1 MGLVYPVWLIKT
13 GMAVDFLTMWYLDS
27 SMLSESSCGMRLD
40 TISSLSSAS
49 ATNSFNFWS
58 KVGCFCVTFFLR
70 ALLEFELASQDV
82 VVAEPSVKSRV
93 FLPAFF
99 CEFFTSLW
107 GSLSLPC
114 YFIITFSQL
123 RFFLG
128 FVAKDDLAFAIAP
141 DGSVIA
147 IEPRNLRHSA

>member
-1 MGLVYPVWLIKT
+1 M
-13 GMAVDFLTMWYLDS
+13 
-27 SMLSESSCGMRLD
+27 
-40 TISSLSSAS
+40 
-49 ATNSFNFWS
+49 
-58 KVGCFCVTFFLR
+58 
-70 ALLEFELASQDV
+70 
-82 VVAEPSVKSRV
+82 VAEPSVKSRV
-93 FLPAFF
+93 FLPAFLRVLH
-99 CEFFTSLW
+99 ELM

-123 RFFLG
+123 QFFLG